1 MAKDAVSTDLDA
13 DPVRLAVG
21 QAVRDARLRG
31 GLSMRA
37 LAVRCGVSQAFLSAV
52 ERGMSTP
59 SIITLYKLAEV
70 LGTEPADLLAP
81 PDDREVSVIRST
93 EGRLVPTSDRP
104 HAALGR
110 VVFSDPRRHLEI
122 YEYRISV
129 SDDLDVWYEHPGAT
143 VLHLIEG
150 QLEVEFEARRPELL
164 GPGDC
169 LVHHGAIAHR
179 WSIAGSAPVRLF
191 LVVVRADPGDHR

>member
-1 MAKDAVSTDLDA
+1 VDA

-21 QAVRDARLRG
+21 QAVRDARLRSG
-31 GLSMRA
+31 MSMRS
-37 LAVRCGVSQAFLSAV
+37 LAARCGVSQAFLSAV

-81 PDDREVSVIRST
+81 PDDRDVSVVRAD

-104 HAALGR
+104 GAALGR
-110 VVFSDPRRHLEI
+110 VIFSDPRRHLEI
-122 YEYRISV
+122 YEYCV
-129 SDDLDVWYEHPGAT
+129 TVNDDLDVWYEHPGAT

-150 QLEVEFEARRPELL
+150 RLEVEFESRPTVVL

-169 LVHHGAIAHR
+169 IVHHGAIAHR
-179 WSIAGSAPVRLF
+179 WTIVGSEPVRLF
-191 LVVVRADPGDHR
+191 LVVVRSEPGEHR